1 MSNKDTQN
9 KQNAALPEALTDL
22 PMYLMLRLTREGYQH
37 AVRSKLKFRMP
48 DYAVLALLAEFGAL
62 DQKTIGE
69 RLQFDKSDITKII
82 NSLESEGIVERKENK
97 NDGRSHLVSLT
108 SKGRKQTEEI
118 GTEISKS
125 MRQFLSG
132 LSSGEY
138 EQLGKLLR
146 KALVVYDD
154 RFEG

>member
-1 MSNKDTQN
+1 MSNKDTSN
-9 KQNAALPEALTDL
+9 KPNAALPERLTDL
-22 PMYLMLRLTREGYQH
+22 PMYLMLRLSREGYQH
-37 AVRSKLKFRMP
+37 AVRSKLKFRLP
-48 DYAVLALLAEFGAL
+48 DYAVLSLIADIGAI

-82 NSLESEGIVERKENK
+82 NSLEAEGIVERKENK

-108 SKGRKQTEEI
+108 SKGRRQTEEI
-118 GTEISKS
+118 GIEISKS

-146 KALVVYDD
+146 KALAVHDD
-154 RFEG
+154 RFET